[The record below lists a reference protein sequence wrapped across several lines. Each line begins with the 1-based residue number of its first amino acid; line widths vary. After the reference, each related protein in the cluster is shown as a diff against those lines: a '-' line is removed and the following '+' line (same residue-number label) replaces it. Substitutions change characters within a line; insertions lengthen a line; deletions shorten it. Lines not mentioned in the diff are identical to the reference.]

1 MSETRFI
8 PRKQAGTPAM
18 GDHSSQGTRLLAG
31 VPLEDRT
38 VLRVLQ
44 VEWNWIDGTLWG
56 GQDIQA
62 RETA

>member
-1 MSETRFI
+1 
-8 PRKQAGTPAM
+8 M
-18 GDHSSQGTRLLAG
+18 GDHAFQGAELLAV
-31 VPLEDRT
+31 VPPEDRT

-62 RETA
+62 RETV